1 MSGALFSRWQ
11 CRLQPSL
18 WYLVT
23 LQCSALSVKPMRER
37 LPTSGNYSW
46 LDRYRSWRSSQSN
59 GYRKLHD
66 RPCRYWRCKLARG
79 SQHLHPC
86 SFSTSEPVGWD
97 PQTQQ
102 WAVFPT
108 GNKLRAMNDWWQAFF
123 DADYLRLW
131 GQSEVSGSIAAQVEG
146 LWSLLGLQE
155 GSRVL
160 DAPCGYGRLSRPL
173 AERGA
178 IVLGVD
184 QSQALLECAERER
197 GGLPSSR
204 LRYLQHDL
212 RKPLGEEG
220 FDCALNV
227 FTSLGYGTEE
237 DDLAILETLRAA
249 VPTAPGWHPCR
260 RGPAVRPNQR
270 PHGDL
275 LVLVR
280 PSRTGKEAGL
290 PACVHG
296 DGTRPAPRARRAS
309 ISVRPSRLLPGAF

>member
-1 MSGALFSRWQ
+1 
-11 CRLQPSL
+11 
-18 WYLVT
+18 
-23 LQCSALSVKPMRER
+23 
-37 LPTSGNYSW
+37 
-46 LDRYRSWRSSQSN
+46 
-59 GYRKLHD
+59 
-66 RPCRYWRCKLARG
+66 
-79 SQHLHPC
+79 
-86 SFSTSEPVGWD
+86 
-97 PQTQQ
+97 
-102 WAVFPT
+102 
-108 GNKLRAMNDWWQAFF
+108 MNDWWQAFF

-184 QSQALLECAERER
+184 QSKTLLEHAERER

-249 VPTAPGWHPCR
+249 VRPSGLVFVETNHRDLTAAFLARGVPPSQRLPDGTLVVEDPRFDPIRGRMETCWYWS
-260 RGPAVRPNQR
+260 GPAGQGKKPASLRVYTATE
-270 PHGDL
+270 
-275 LVLVR
+275 LVR
-280 PSRTGKEAGL
+280 LLERAGL
-290 PACVHG
+290 RFRSAHRGCSPEPFRVEGPDLGGRLGLLAE
-296 DGTRPAPRARRAS
+296 RAS
-309 ISVRPSRLLPGAF
+309 GP